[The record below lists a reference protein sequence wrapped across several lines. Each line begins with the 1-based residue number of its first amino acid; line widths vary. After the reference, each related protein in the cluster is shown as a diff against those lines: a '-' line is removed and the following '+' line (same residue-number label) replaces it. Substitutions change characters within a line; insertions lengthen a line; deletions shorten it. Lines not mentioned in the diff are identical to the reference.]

1 MKRIIALM
9 LALVLCLT
17 LAACGGGE
25 TATKDDELL
34 PFGLRFGMTYD
45 EAQNKHENLSALNEA
60 TSNDG
65 YLSEVM
71 EFEYEEL
78 AEYFSTAFNADQE
91 LYGKSEDLIFNDYL
105 YAFSFN
111 ENKELYEMY
120 ITASFTS
127 VSHSVS
133 DGENFFNYFCD
144 FFDERLGTEAEIN
157 ETDSRLTANYETETL
172 GVSVMLKVK
181 TDVIGT
187 NFCDATIVV
196 HDKTHELS
204 E

>member
-1 MKRIIALM
+1 
-9 LALVLCLT
+9 
-17 LAACGGGE
+17 
-25 TATKDDELL
+25 
-34 PFGLRFGMTYD
+34 
-45 EAQNKHENLSALNEA
+45 
-60 TSNDG
+60 
-65 YLSEVM
+65 
-71 EFEYEEL
+71 
-78 AEYFSTAFNADQE
+78 
-91 LYGKSEDLIFNDYL
+91 
-105 YAFSFN
+105 
-111 ENKELYEMY
+111 MY

-144 FFDERLGTEAEIN
+144 FFEERFGAEG
-157 ETDSRLTANYETETL
+157 EMHQANSQLSASYETETL